1 MGFRFRKT
9 FGSGPFRFTV
19 SKRGVSASVGV
30 KGLRVTSRADGR
42 TQVTASIPGTGISYV
57 QTFGAS
63 RESDPVTLCNALG
76 SSAAPPCASVSVP
89 DRYPVREVAS
99 GQQSHG
105 DQAST
110 GSGSDATRWL
120 LAGGT
125 TGAVIFILVVL
136 AVLGVDPVVFWVICL
151 ALVVVALPVIGL
163 SAGWLSSK
171 VPQADP
177 HVPGPA
183 PLGNST
189 PGEPWTAPFDNA
201 TVGADASL
209 GDGTA
214 DPLVLPAMV
223 VEGDTGLPEADTF
236 FTGLAEVLRRARNID
251 DIQPVL
257 DHILNVNHSK
267 MELSFEPEPIQQWL
281 LVLKSYASV
290 AEEFIA
296 RMEAAFH
303 MARRLGRTIEIDT
316 ERTMRDAVWS
326 IPVNAL
332 AQVRP
337 HISEEARTSG
347 ERREAWGALDRTF
360 AILSHS
366 PRALL
371 QYEATQLSGPG
382 PKDRFQLL
390 DLD

>member
-63 RESDPVTLCNALG
+63 RESDLGTLCNALG

-136 AVLGVDPVVFWVICL
+136 AVLGVDPVVFWLICL
-151 ALVVVALPVIGL
+151 ALVALYGALVFPFRYYLRRRSMGSALLKYLISTGVLYALFLGSFLAFWAQGLYPYDKPGEVALFFGAIWGVFTVLAFVI
-163 SAGWLSSK
+163 
-171 VPQADP
+171 
-177 HVPGPA
+177 
-183 PLGNST
+183 
-189 PGEPWTAPFDNA
+189 
-201 TVGADASL
+201 
-209 GDGTA
+209 
-214 DPLVLPAMV
+214 
-223 VEGDTGLPEADTF
+223 
-236 FTGLAEVLRRARNID
+236 
-251 DIQPVL
+251 
-257 DHILNVNHSK
+257 
-267 MELSFEPEPIQQWL
+267 
-281 LVLKSYASV
+281 Y
-290 AEEFIA
+290 
-296 RMEAAFH
+296 
-303 MARRLGRTIEIDT
+303 
-316 ERTMRDAVWS
+316 
-326 IPVNAL
+326 
-332 AQVRP
+332 
-337 HISEEARTSG
+337 
-347 ERREAWGALDRTF
+347 
-360 AILSHS
+360 AILSG
-366 PRALL
+366 PRALR
-371 QYEATQLSGPG
+371 SFRSNI
-382 PKDRFQLL
+382 KKI
-390 DLD
+390 